1 MAQYTD
7 ITILL
12 DRSGSMQTIKTA
24 MESGMKEFIQGHQ
37 TVPSTRLSLIQFDGT
52 NSYEEVYIERPIT
65 DVPELILSPRGWTPL
80 YDALCKTIDKTGQRL
95 AAKREADRP
104 DKVLF
109 LIITDGEE
117 NASREF
123 KRHDART
130 RIERQ
135 KDRYQWEF
143 SYLGANQD
151 AYKEAQSIG
160 IDWGKTMNFNAS
172 LKGVSGAMRGMTTN
186 TVAYAST
193 TGTGAMANYT
203 KSQLDAAVEDD
214 KGTSGKP

>member
-1 MAQYTD
+1 MLHGRTNRRWRAESLICTRWGSFGNGWNSSSIKDTLRSNMAQYTD

-95 AAKREADRP
+95 ATKREADRP

-109 LIITDGEE
+109 LIITTCEE
-117 NASREF
+117 DASREF
-123 KRHDART
+123 KRHDAR
-130 RIERQ
+130 
-135 KDRYQWEF
+135 
-143 SYLGANQD
+143 
-151 AYKEAQSIG
+151 
-160 IDWGKTMNFNAS
+160 
-172 LKGVSGAMRGMTTN
+172 
-186 TVAYAST
+186 
-193 TGTGAMANYT
+193 
-203 KSQLDAAVEDD
+203 
-214 KGTSGKP
+214 